1 VGDFGQLAGNL
12 VLQARTQ
19 GTVYRDIIFAGGLSN
34 GDALMTIL
42 GEGNVG
48 IGTTGPLAKLDVNGD
63 IRLPLGSKLY
73 INNSGE
79 NITSTINGDLELNSR
94 TELRIKA
101 NTGANAGNSLELYTS
116 NSERMRITS
125 DGNVG
130 IGTTSPGTALQVGG
144 LDDGSNYDITLGWNA
159 VDSEAVGTKR
169 SAITFKTTQ
178 AAVNNEDIY
187 KWDIAMLAAPA
198 TVTGEEFGSD
208 LAFLRSTR
216 GSTATD
222 ATTMILT
229 RTGNV
234 GIGTASPSRLL
245 QLNSSGQT
253 DLHLTSTNQG
263 VGASDGMTIFL
274 DASGTGGLWLREA
287 AALRFATSSSE
298 RMRIDASGNVGIGVT
313 SIPGWANL
321 ITSGTV
327 AVGGMLYIKSNN
339 FIQGLSGFPGS
350 SDKLIINPDGGNVG
364 IGTTAPASKL
374 HVNGG
379 IGTYTSDWVTTV
391 SGSRLLMKT
400 FAGTGDTYSL
410 IQAQDV
416 GGNSNNAL
424 VLQPYGDNVG
434 IGTTNPLSILHVVS
448 REIGNGA
455 NKGIRIENYN
465 GTKDY
470 SIRTGVSGIENT
482 SLAFYDETAGANR
495 IVITS
500 GGNVGIGTVSPGQRL
515 EVDGNTLI
523 NNSGDGKLYLGSTSD
538 YIGNIGSDI
547 YMYSSGQN
555 IFYAGNVGIG
565 TTSPNHKLD
574 IYSNENVPLRI
585 HRPSNANLD
594 SSGAWG
600 IGFSTRGDANTSTT
614 DTRAGIFS
622 YYNGNLFLAAA
633 NTSIVADPD
642 AYARLTILNA
652 GSIKFNSYNS
662 TNNTGTPTYLLGT
675 DASGN
680 IVKTNTVPGSAAGP
694 YLPLAGGTMT
704 GTIIF
709 QTVEVQTLE
718 MVMTFRYTTMEVIVI

>member
-1 VGDFGQLAGNL
+1 L
-12 VLQARTQ
+12 
-19 GTVYRDIIFAGGLSN
+19 
-34 GDALMTIL
+34 
-42 GEGNVG
+42 
-48 IGTTGPLAKLDVNGD
+48 
-63 IRLPLGSKLY
+63 
-73 INNSGE
+73 
-79 NITSTINGDLELNSR
+79 
-94 TELRIKA
+94 
-101 NTGANAGNSLELYTS
+101 
-116 NSERMRITS
+116 
-125 DGNVG
+125 
-130 IGTTSPGTALQVGG
+130 GTTSPG
-144 LDDGSNYDITLGWNA
+144 
-159 VDSEAVGTKR
+159 
-169 SAITFKTTQ
+169 
-178 AAVNNEDIY
+178 
-187 KWDIAMLAAPA
+187 
-198 TVTGEEFGSD
+198 
-208 LAFLRSTR
+208 
-216 GSTATD
+216 
-222 ATTMILT
+222 
-229 RTGNV
+229 TGNV

-555 IFYAGNVGIG
+555 IFYAGGSEKMRITTAGNVGIG

-600 IGFSTRGDANTSTT
+600 IGFSTRGDAATSTS

-622 YYNGNLFLAAA
+622 YYNGNIFLAAA

-652 GSIKFNSYNS
+652 GSIKFNSYDS
-662 TNNTGTPTYLLGT
+662 TNQTGTPTYLLGT

-704 GTIIF
+704 GTIIQNGGNIDFSDGRSANFGNGDDLQIYHDGSNSYIKDTGVGSLYIGASAFRLTNAASTENIIAGYENAQVDLYYDNSKKFETTTTGVTVTGGGIFTGDVSGVAGTFTGNLAVGTASSAEIYLNRNSANYINAANATGYLVFRTAGAVTALTLSAAQTQLF
-709 QTVEVQTLE
+709 QGMLQ
-718 MVMTFRYTTMEVIVI
+718 